1 MFIDLVCNVRRID
14 LSQFQLIFS
23 SSDLC
28 LFGDEPGMFCS
39 QMKSS
44 KPWGCYGDD
53 YRKCCDTCESIR
65 SVDDGECLVDFFLTF
80 NVKPVHIVD
89 LLKDSGRLLVR
100 DTSIE
105 RAYFQDG

>member
-1 MFIDLVCNVRRID
+1 MFLEFVCDVRRID

-28 LFGDEPGMFCS
+28 LFGDEPGTFCS

-65 SVDDGECLVDFFLTF
+65 SVDDGECLVDLNLTF
-80 NVKPVHIVD
+80 TVKPVRM
-89 LLKDSGRLLVR
+89 KDSGSLLVR

-105 RAYFQDG
+105 RAFFQDG